1 MADQDLSLT
10 HLKKTVLVA
19 QKFINYFIFKG
30 KLGDKS
36 SHSTFGTIK
45 HKVFDRHINGQ
56 HCQVVMNK

>member
-1 MADQDLSLT
+1 MDANIRCF
-10 HLKKTVLVA
+10 TVLIVW
-19 QKFINYFIFKG
+19 QIEYYFIILKG

-45 HKVFDRHINGQ
+45 HKVFVKHINGQ